1 MIPQLVYG
9 AYAAAQVYQSYRYWS
24 DYEKNTG
31 MHIRY
36 PLRTLSKDIAPIIA
50 LPGRLRKKKR
60 PVYNLNRYITNRNT
74 YNYSYQNYL

>member
-50 LPGRLRKKKR
+50 LPGRMRRRKN
-60 PVYNLNRYITNRNT
+60 PVINRYITNRNT
-74 YNYSYQNYL
+74 YNYWSY